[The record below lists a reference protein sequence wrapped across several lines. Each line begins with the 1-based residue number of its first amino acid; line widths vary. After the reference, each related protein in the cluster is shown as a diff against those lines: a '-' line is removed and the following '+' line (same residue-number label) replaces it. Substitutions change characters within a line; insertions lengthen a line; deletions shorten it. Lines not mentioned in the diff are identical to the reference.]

1 MLRLYYYT
9 MTAPIEVIAMGDV
22 DIRKLPIT
30 HREVYSRKMDVQ
42 EYLMKYKFLSG
53 MFRTFNDDESNPL
66 TSEKSQRYIS
76 NNQLHTS
83 MSVGD
88 VVCIQTTNSK
98 EYWACKPMGW
108 EQVQ

>member
-1 MLRLYYYT
+1 MLRVYYYT
-9 MTAPIEVIAMGDV
+9 INAPIEVIAMGDV

-53 MFRTFNDDESNPL
+53 LFRTFNDDENNPL
-66 TSEKSQRYIS
+66 TSENNQRYII

-88 VVCIQTTNSK
+88 VVSVHTANVK
-98 EYWACKPMGW
+98 EYWVCKPMGW
-108 EQVQ
+108 EQIQ